1 MSNPVQLESSQLESS
16 QPGSSTATTPKLEDA
31 STTTPKPDDAPAPTT
46 TPPATGGVQKAK
58 GFQLNVHDA
67 LSPDPTNEDMY
78 DVKDNK
84 FAFSPGQLSKLL
96 NPKSFDAFYALGGL
110 AGLEKGLRTDRNTG
124 LSTDESALDG
134 AVTFEEVAPKGTPK
148 YGSNGDT
155 VPLPSSDN
163 PNLKTTPPA
172 DHHHASD
179 QFADRKRIFKDNR
192 LPEKKQKSLLQLA
205 WITYNDKV
213 LILLTAAAV
222 VSLALGLYQTLGV
235 EHEEGEAKIEWV
247 EGVAIIVAILVCR
260 TELFLCLTVSWS
272 AMLPDDS
279 LVKRHG

>member
-1 MSNPVQLESSQLESS
+1 MTDPSQLESSQLD
-16 QPGSSTATTPKLEDA
+16 SSTATTPKLG
-31 STTTPKPDDAPAPTT
+31 DAPAAT

-96 NPKSFDAFYALGGL
+96 NPKSLDAFYALGGL
-110 AGLEKGLRTDRNTG
+110 VGLEKGLRTDRNAG
-124 LSTDESALDG
+124 LSTDETTLDG

-155 VPLPSSDN
+155 IPLPQSDN
-163 PNLKTTPPA
+163 PNLATTPPA
-172 DHHHASD
+172 HHHEATD
-179 QFADRKRIFKDNR
+179 QFADRKRVFRDNR
-192 LPEKKQKSLLQLA
+192 LPEKKQKSLLELA
-205 WITYNDKV
+205 WIAYNDKV

-235 EHEEGEAKIEWV
+235 DHEPGEPQVEWV
-247 EGVAIIVAILVCR
+247 EGVAIIVAIVVCW
-260 TELFLCLTVSWS
+260 TGSSLF
-272 AMLPDDS
+272 MLRRM
-279 LVKRHG
+279 V